1 MINNITYKNL
11 LLTIISTFL
20 TGSLGFYLLFTY
32 KIWPFNNFK
41 TKNLEINLL
50 NDFVE
55 KSTNYYIEH
64 KVETDKSYVEL
75 QCYSIMFIL
84 KSLTGD
90 KSKGLYEYLNELK
103 IKDLDGFKNF
113 VIYLKNRLTLEND
126 KDNILK
132 ILHYFI
138 DEKDKINREE
148 KNKDNTLKVSEY
160 EQDNENSNDNL
171 GFVDNVKDGE
181 FIYDIKKKYENKNV
195 YNEDVESVQNYDI
208 YLKENKITKK
218 EYVDLENKE
227 ISELF
232 IERIL
237 SLNADKDNEFLEE
250 VNKKEKNS
258 SSILETIFVKFLNR
272 QFYCESINDEL
283 SKLIPG
289 YIEREGNPFLV
300 VEDLMDDNISL
311 INSKEKENFTL
322 IRKDNIVHKKDLNIE
337 NNESNIIEKND
348 EVENVKVEKQKELN
362 YKKEYTLNDV
372 KQEELK
378 NENKEICVIQQN
390 NKTQVYN
397 VLHQKFLNKYENQ
410 ALNFEQQQDLKNIKD
425 QEINYVEKND
435 NSKNFEDIHQK
446 NLEKIK
452 DKEIVS
458 FIENNET
465 HVVDGVNK
473 KEMEEINDQ
482 DVNCVKENENINIKT
497 VQQEVINDEKDQAL
511 NFIPSKK
518 NDQESNILE
527 QTDVIKFENDNHAT
541 EKNNQCQEINFNQ
554 ESKKEDITRKLS
566 DGIESTG
573 SESSFSIPSEDESKV
588 KDML

>member
-138 DEKDKINREE
+138 DEKDKINGEE

-181 FIYDIKKKYENKNV
+181 FIYDIKKNM
-195 YNEDVESVQNYDI
+195 
-208 YLKENKITKK
+208 KIKM
-218 EYVDLENKE
+218 
-227 ISELF
+227 F
-232 IERIL
+232 IMKI
-237 SLNADKDNEFLEE
+237 LNADKDNEFLEE

-322 IRKDNIVHKKDLNIE
+322 IRKDNIVQKKDLNIE
-337 NNESNIIEKND
+337 NNESNIIKKND

-362 YKKEYTLNDV
+362 YKK
-372 KQEELK
+372 
-378 NENKEICVIQQN
+378 
-390 NKTQVYN
+390 
-397 VLHQKFLNKYENQ
+397 
-410 ALNFEQQQDLKNIKD
+410 NI
-425 QEINYVEKND
+425 
-435 NSKNFEDIHQK
+435 H
-446 NLEKIK
+446 L
-452 DKEIVS
+452 
-458 FIENNET
+458 
-465 HVVDGVNK
+465 
-473 KEMEEINDQ
+473 M
-482 DVNCVKENENINIKT
+482 
-497 VQQEVINDEKDQAL
+497 
-511 NFIPSKK
+511 
-518 NDQESNILE
+518 
-527 QTDVIKFENDNHAT
+527 
-541 EKNNQCQEINFNQ
+541 
-554 ESKKEDITRKLS
+554 
-566 DGIESTG
+566 
-573 SESSFSIPSEDESKV
+573 
-588 KDML
+588 M